1 MNKISAEVRV
11 GLIAVITIVSFI
23 WLFSFLKGENLFSK
37 TDRYTIFY
45 NEVAGL
51 DISSPVEL
59 NGYKAGVVHDVKL
72 VNDGSGRIE
81 VEIGILKDLKIP
93 VGSIAEI
100 TTASLIAGMKIEMK
114 ISENTTYYKNGDT
127 ISGRVAVS
135 ILDKVETTFD
145 PVMMKL
151 DTLLSGIEKAVAS
164 INSIMTDEFIESIK
178 TTGISASASSKKIE
192 TVISKTEA
200 SLPELVSSLNSFA
213 LMLKSNSENM
223 ENAIGNLSM
232 VSDSLIA
239 SDIAGTINN
248 LKSTLGETS
257 KMLTNLNDGSGSAG
271 LILTDDSLY
280 INLANSLKSLDILLK
295 DLKENPGEYV
305 KFSLFG
311 GKQK

>member
-1 MNKISAEVRV
+1 
-11 GLIAVITIVSFI
+11 
-23 WLFSFLKGENLFSK
+23 
-37 TDRYTIFY
+37 
-45 NEVAGL
+45 
-51 DISSPVEL
+51 
-59 NGYKAGVVHDVKL
+59 
-72 VNDGSGRIE
+72 
-81 VEIGILKDLKIP
+81 
-93 VGSIAEI
+93 
-100 TTASLIAGMKIEMK
+100 MK